1 MILTL
6 TGLPGAGKSTIAK
19 LLSERLQIPWYSMGD
34 LRGKLA
40 RERGLSIDE
49 LNALGE
55 TEAFTDKDVDA
66 YQTKL
71 GKEQD
76 NFIVDGR
83 LSWHFIPHSFKIF
96 LDINED
102 EAARRI
108 FSAAKQGL
116 RKDEKPYGSVE
127 EVKKRVKS
135 RIASD
140 QKRYQKYYGLTY
152 LDRRHYHLVIDTTD
166 LTPAQIVE
174 RVLDRLTK
182 QGYSFAA

>member
-19 LLSERLQIPWYSMGD
+19 LLSERLNMPWHSMGD

-40 RERGLSIDE
+40 RERGLTIDE
-49 LNALGE
+49 LNTLGE

-71 GKEQD
+71 GKTQD

-83 LSWHFIPHSFKIF
+83 LSWHFIPHSLKIF
-96 LDINED
+96 LDIDED

-108 FSAAKQGL
+108 FRAAKQGL
-116 RKDEKPYGSVE
+116 RKDEKPYASVE
-127 EVKKRVKS
+127 EVKERVKA

-140 QKRYQKYYGLTY
+140 QKRYQKYYGLDY
-152 LDRRHYHLVIDTTD
+152 LNRSHYNLVIDTTT
-166 LTPAQIVE
+166 LTPEQIVNHILAQHP
-174 RVLDRLTK
+174 VLTA
-182 QGYSFAA
+182 GG